1 MGRATGEGAD
11 RPGAEPSR
19 YVVGQLGCD
28 GTSEFGAGG
37 GCRRLRRRGREA
49 RQDGRDVRWDRR
61 AEPEGRSFNR
71 RLGKLIAER
80 RTAAGLTQAEL
91 AQRIGLNARES
102 MSNIE
107 TGDRMVRAWDLCQ
120 IAEVLGLGVAD
131 FTDAAYVRRA
141 VEPSRALSLQSR

>member
-1 MGRATGEGAD
+1 
-11 RPGAEPSR
+11 
-19 YVVGQLGCD
+19 
-28 GTSEFGAGG
+28 
-37 GCRRLRRRGREA
+37 
-49 RQDGRDVRWDRR
+49 VRWDRR

-131 FTDAAYVRRA
+131 FTDAAYVRRT
-141 VEPSRALSLQSR
+141 VEP